1 MHYEA
6 IDELMYL
13 KRAMLYDLEKVII
26 KKDLDEEGF
35 KRGNDYYLN
44 LLERLKPF
52 EDILG
57 EDYYAS
63 LKGFYDAFYDL
74 SKEIIIKEDGYMFLN
89 SDLLN
94 TYGPIYDSIIN
105 IQEEMKKFLE
115 NYNLM
120 LDRDDVEL
128 DSDYYAIQAFRII
141 NDCFNMIVVENNP
154 TLVENYDELLDDYEC
169 RIANNLNREPKY
181 LIYDE
186 EGNLLFIE
194 QYEDE
199 YGCLTVK
206 YKEDASR
213 FMGIEGKLVKNKKMR
228 ILQYCDLPQGYN
240 ESEGTFP
247 DSKDPEE
254 EAKKNSFM
262 GKLKGLFKKK

>member
-1 MHYEA
+1 MMKRLFMILISFVLCLSLLSGCGKTEEQNQNSDNNQ
-6 IDELMYL
+6 ISNDSEL
-13 KRAMLYDLEKVII
+13 
-26 KKDLDEEGF
+26 
-35 KRGNDYYLN
+35 
-44 LLERLKPF
+44 
-52 EDILG
+52 
-57 EDYYAS
+57 
-63 LKGFYDAFYDL
+63 
-74 SKEIIIKEDGYMFLN
+74 KEDVENLP
-89 SDLLN
+89 SDV
-94 TYGPIYDSIIN
+94 T
-105 IQEEMKKFLE
+105 LE
-115 NYNLM
+115 NEDNKNEPDNPEVVPYTTRVKAPFNIFDKPGYDYNLVDTVWEKG
-120 LDRDDVEL
+120 LFTIVEEK
-128 DSDYYAIQAFRII
+128 
-141 NDCFNMIVVENNP
+141 N
-154 TLVENYDELLDDYEC
+154 
-169 RIANNLNREPKY
+169 
-181 LIYDE
+181 DE